1 MSVSVKQV
9 LDTLLSIGVIA
20 STEIKQPIKP
30 GHGPCCTCQT
40 SLIADVSPRWAL
52 LHLTCLGERL
62 RYGRLSDGN
71 YE

>member
-30 GHGPCCTCQT
+30 WHGPCCTCQT
-40 SLIADVSPRWAL
+40 CGHAYDECVCDDNEVIAAL
-52 LHLTCLGERL
+52 LKLEED
-62 RYGRLSDGN
+62 SQ
-71 YE
+71 